1 VLSHVRIET
10 LVSELDNEVPREGAF
25 ARLVQY
31 GGGPDE
37 SYLVANE
44 RGFLRLGIEFLRA
57 SVAPQRQR
65 GRNGGQI
72 LDIELDYV
80 LDPDAEIG
88 IDNLER
94 RDPFEPD
101 APVANPTTWP
111 ERVRVTLIVLAGLA
125 AIAVWLVGLVTVA
138 RWIG

>member
-1 VLSHVRIET
+1 MLSHARIET
-10 LVSELDNEVPREGAF
+10 LVSELDNEVPREDAF

-57 SVAPQRQR
+57 AVAPPRP
-65 GRNGGQI
+65 GRTNGGQI
-72 LDIELDYV
+72 LDIDLDYV

-88 IDNLER
+88 IDYLER
-94 RDPFEPD
+94 RDPFEPN
-101 APVANPTTWP
+101 APVAEPTTWP
-111 ERVRVTLIVLAGLA
+111 ERVRVTLIVLAVVA
-125 AIAVWLVGLVTVA
+125 AVAVWIVGAVTLA